1 MGTGKNKK
9 IEEKKEKRETERQ
22 RDSQGTIAFSN
33 YFYIFYLDWNIYI
46 IIYLVIYPIYLSFIL
61 PVRRCRVLCHH
72 WDGLGWSRVA
82 SFVCFLFPSN
92 FLRKY
97 VKNGRDSGIG

>member
-46 IIYLVIYPIYLSFIL
+46 YNYLFSYLPYLSIVHPACQKVPCSL
-61 PVRRCRVLCHH
+61 SS
-72 WDGLGWSRVA
+72 LGWVGLVARRVVRVF
-82 SFVCFLFPSN
+82 SFSFKFFKKVC
-92 FLRKY
+92 
-97 VKNGRDSGIG
+97 